1 MSLAHLTAYPH
12 SAATLRAEG
21 LLPALL
27 AVLAALAD
35 EERETETRGGA
46 PLRHASA
53 ALRNFLAA
61 DPAEHVADFLALS
74 ASPAP
79 VALLVDLLALVTD
92 AGDGTTANPESRAAV
107 EVALAEC
114 LDRVCAHGAGR
125 AAVLELQAAP
135 QLLPRVLVALLGSRE
150 TGAQSSALSA
160 AEYLSREAPFR
171 LAFHA
176 SPGTTAPAR
185 LSLGAIDENSL
196 IASWRPQAWRRRW
209 WATR

>member
-1 MSLAHLTAYPH
+1 VTREAALVSLAHLTAYPH

-27 AVLAALAD
+27 AILAALAD
-35 EERETETRGGA
+35 EQRETETCGGA
-46 PLRHASA
+46 ALGHASG

-61 DPAEHVADFLALS
+61 DPAEHIADFLALS

-79 VALLVDLLALVTD
+79 VALLIDLLALVTSSSPTD
-92 AGDGTTANPESRAAV
+92 AAAGGDGTPANEESREAAAAV

-125 AAVLELQAAP
+125 AAVLDLPEAQ
-135 QLLPRVLVALLGSRE
+135 QLPRVLVALLGSRE

-171 LAFHA
+171 FAFHS
-176 SPGTTAPAR
+176 SPGTTRALPHVH
-185 LSLGAIDENSL
+185 
-196 IASWRPQAWRRRW
+196 
-209 WATR
+209 

>member
-1 MSLAHLTAYPH
+1 VTREAALVSLAHLTAYPH

-27 AVLAALAD
+27 AILAALAD
-35 EERETETRGGA
+35 EQRETETCGGA
-46 PLRHASA
+46 ALGHASG

-61 DPAEHVADFLALS
+61 DPAEHIADFLALS

-79 VALLVDLLALVTD
+79 VALLIDLLALVTTSSPAD
-92 AGDGTTANPESRAAV
+92 AAAGADGTPANEEIRAAAAV

-125 AAVLELQAAP
+125 AAVLDLPEAQ
-135 QLLPRVLVALLGSRE
+135 QLPRVLVALLGSRE

-171 LAFHA
+171 FAFHA
-176 SPGTTAPAR
+176 SPGTTRAP
-185 LSLGAIDENSL
+185 
-196 IASWRPQAWRRRW
+196 PHVH
-209 WATR
+209 